1 MSTTMGSGAGDVM
14 WSLGFL
20 LRYSWVILLLS
31 AIPAVQR
38 ILAAWH
44 PDDARAYA
52 WPIETLIAIL
62 RLVTVAVIFWLGWR
76 ADTLARRAEIGSGGG
91 ILPALGAY
99 VRQEWA
105 RLLVAVLIAIIA
117 FVVLNLLCGPALASL
132 VRLFSDDPRVVEAW
146 SFGVR
151 NLLIIPVFSVV
162 AYGIIRPAF
171 VVSGT

>member
-1 MSTTMGSGAGDVM
+1 VSTTIGSGAGDVL

-44 PDDARAYA
+44 REDARAYA
-52 WPIETLIAIL
+52 WPMETLVAIL

-76 ADTLARRAEIGSGGG
+76 VDTVARRAGTGSGGE
-91 ILPALGAY
+91 ILAALGAY

-105 RLLVAVLIAIIA
+105 RLLVAALIAVMA
-117 FVVLNLLCGPALASL
+117 FVVLNLLCGPVLASL
-132 VRLFSDDPRVVEAW
+132 VRQFSDDPRVVEAW
-146 SFGVR
+146 GFGVR
-151 NLLIIPVFSVV
+151 NLLIIPMFSVV
-162 AYGIIRPAF
+162 TYGIIRPAF
-171 VVSGT
+171 VVSGA